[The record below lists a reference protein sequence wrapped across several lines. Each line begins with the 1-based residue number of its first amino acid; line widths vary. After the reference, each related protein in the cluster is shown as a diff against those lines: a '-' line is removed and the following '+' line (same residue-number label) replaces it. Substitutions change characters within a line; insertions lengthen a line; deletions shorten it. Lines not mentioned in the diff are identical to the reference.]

1 MPTSEQKTYSTFCV
15 LWGLATLFHLVA
27 KDPWPAP
34 LLSTFLAVAALF
46 LLHRPSEPHRL
57 ALLAALQMCESWTT
71 APFISNHWLFTGLVN
86 LTLLQAYA
94 RLAWA
99 GRTFAVEP
107 GTLYRTF
114 APIVRLELLIL
125 YFFAVFHKLNA
136 DFLDPQTSCA
146 VHFYAAQL
154 QSLPFA
160 LAGAVPIYL
169 TLAIEAA
176 IPLLLCWAPSR
187 NAGILLGL
195 LFHAAVGFNPISEFY
210 NFSSMIF
217 ALLFLFASLRL
228 DASWPTRRLFE
239 SARWKDMPFFGK
251 KLSETPPWVAL
262 RRARDHIPSF
272 PHKRESKGSLAQH
285 KSGQGTPSFP
295 RKRESSGRGLNT
307 KDGTQ
312 GFQTAA
318 KSFLTVGAVL
328 VGLILLVA
336 LNDLIATPAELVLP
350 LWGLYSAGLIL
361 LFVLLPKSPPARPAF
376 SFRPWPVLLVPLLT
390 VLNGCSP
397 YLGLKTETAFA
408 MYSNLRTEGGQSNH
422 LLVPARVQLFGFQ
435 RDLIEIKDSSS
446 GFLASL
452 ARRKLMLPFFEVRAL
467 LQQHPTTS
475 LTYERHTGSS
485 TSPSA
490 QLRQPIPWPLRKLLY
505 FRPVASSGQ
514 QPCFH

>member
-34 LLSTFLAVAALF
+34 LLSTLLAAAAF
-46 LLHRPSEPHRL
+46 YLLHRPSAPHRL
-57 ALLAALQMCESWTT
+57 ALLAALQLCESWTT

-99 GRTFAVEP
+99 GRTFAVKP
-107 GTLYRTF
+107 GALYQTF
-114 APIVRLELLIL
+114 APIVRLELIIL

-160 LAGAVPIYL
+160 LAGAAPIYL
-169 TLAIEAA
+169 TLAIETA
-176 IPLLLCWAPSR
+176 IPLLLCWSPSR

-210 NFSSMIF
+210 NFSSMVF

-228 DASWPTRRLFE
+228 DAGWPTRRLLE
-239 SARWKDMPFFGK
+239 PLRWEDMPFSGK
-251 KLSETPPWVAL
+251 S
-262 RRARDHIPSF
+262 
-272 PHKRESKGSLAQH
+272 SLA
-285 KSGQGTPSFP
+285 
-295 RKRESSGRGLNT
+295 
-307 KDGTQ
+307 
-312 GFQTAA
+312 
-318 KSFLTVGAVL
+318 VGAVV
-328 VGLILLVA
+328 VGLGLLVA
-336 LNDLIATPAELVLP
+336 LNDLVAAPAELVLP

-361 LFVLLPKSPPARPAF
+361 LFVLLPKAPPARPAF
-376 SFRPWPVLLVPLLT
+376 SFRPWPVLLVPLLIG
-390 VLNGCSP
+390 LNGCSP

-422 LLVPARVQLFGFQ
+422 LLVPAGVQLFGFQ
-435 RDLIEIKDSSS
+435 RDLVEIKDSSS

-475 LTYERHTGSS
+475 LTYARHTGPNA
-485 TSPSA
+485 SPDE

-505 FRPVASSGQ
+505 FRPVAHSGR

>member
-27 KDPWPAP
+27 KDPWPAL
-34 LLSTFLAVAALF
+34 LLSTLLAAAALY
-46 LLHRPSEPHRL
+46 LLHRPAAPHRL
-57 ALLAALQMCESWTT
+57 ALLAALQLCESWTT

-99 GRTFAVEP
+99 GRTFAVES

-114 APIVRLELLIL
+114 APIVRLELIIL

-136 DFLDPQTSCA
+136 DFLDPQISCA
-146 VHFYAAQL
+146 AHFYAAQL

-169 TLAIEAA
+169 TLAVEAA
-176 IPLLLCWAPSR
+176 IPLLLCWPLTR

-228 DASWPTRRLFE
+228 DAGWPTRRFWGLPRWE
-239 SARWKDMPFFGK
+239 SLPFSGK
-251 KLSETPPWVAL
+251 SV
-262 RRARDHIPSF
+262 
-272 PHKRESKGSLAQH
+272 LA
-285 KSGQGTPSFP
+285 
-295 RKRESSGRGLNT
+295 
-307 KDGTQ
+307 
-312 GFQTAA
+312 
-318 KSFLTVGAVL
+318 VGAVL
-328 VGLILLVA
+328 VGLVVA
-336 LNDLIATPAELVLP
+336 APAELVLP

-361 LFVLLPKSPPARPAF
+361 LFVLLPKAPPARPAF
-376 SFRPWPVLLVPLLT
+376 SFRPWPVLLVPLLIG
-390 VLNGCSP
+390 LNGCSP

-422 LLVPARVQLFGFQ
+422 LLVPAGVQLFGFQ
-435 RDLIEIKDSSS
+435 RDLIKIKDSSS

-467 LQQHPTTS
+467 LQQHPNTS
-475 LTYERHTGSS
+475 LTYERHAGPN
-485 TSPSA
+485 TSPGA

-505 FRPVASSGQ
+505 FRPVAHSGR

>member
-34 LLSTFLAVAALF
+34 LLSTLLAAAALY

-57 ALLAALQMCESWTT
+57 VLLAVLQMCESWTT

-107 GTLYRTF
+107 GALYRTF
-114 APIVRLELLIL
+114 VPIVRLELIIL

-136 DFLDPQTSCA
+136 DFLDPQISCA

-169 TLAIEAA
+169 TLAVEAA
-176 IPLLLCWAPSR
+176 IPLLLCWAPTR

-217 ALLFLFASLRL
+217 ALLFLFASPRL
-228 DASWPTRRLFE
+228 DAGWPTRRLLGPL
-239 SARWKDMPFFGK
+239 RWEGMPF
-251 KLSETPPWVAL
+251 
-262 RRARDHIPSF
+262 
-272 PHKRESKGSLAQH
+272 
-285 KSGQGTPSFP
+285 
-295 RKRESSGRGLNT
+295 SS
-307 KDGTQ
+307 
-312 GFQTAA
+312 
-318 KSFLTVGAVL
+318 KSFLAVGAVV
-328 VGLILLVA
+328 VGLGLLVV
-336 LNDLIATPAELVLP
+336 LNNLVTAPVELVLP
-350 LWGLYSAGLIL
+350 LWGLYSAGLIV
-361 LFVLLPKSPPARPAF
+361 LFVLLPKAPPARPTF

-390 VLNGCSP
+390 GLNGCSP

-422 LLVPARVQLFGFQ
+422 LLVPARAQLFGFQ
-435 RDLIEIKDSSS
+435 RDLVEIKDSSS

-452 ARRKLMLPFFEVRAL
+452 AQHKLMLPFFEVRAV
-467 LQQHPTTS
+467 LQQHPNTS
-475 LTYERHTGSS
+475 LTYERHA
-485 TSPSA
+485 SPSA
-490 QLRQPIPWPLRKLLY
+490 SPSVQLRQPIPWPLRKLLY
-505 FRPVASSGQ
+505 FRPVALSGR

>member
-1 MPTSEQKTYSTFCV
+1 MPTSEQKTYSTFCF
-15 LWGLATLFHLVA
+15 LWSLATLFHLVA

-34 LLSTFLAVAALF
+34 LLSTLLAAAALY

-57 ALLAALQMCESWTT
+57 VLLAVLQMCESWTT

-94 RLAWA
+94 RLAWR

-107 GTLYRTF
+107 GSLYRTF
-114 APIVRLELLIL
+114 APIVRLELIIL

-136 DFLDPQTSCA
+136 DFLNPQTSCA

-160 LAGAVPIYL
+160 LVGAVPIYL
-169 TLAIEAA
+169 TLVIEAA
-176 IPLLLCWAPSR
+176 IPLLLCWAPTR

-217 ALLFLFASLRL
+217 ALLFLFVSLRP
-228 DASWPTRRLFE
+228 DTSWPTRRLWGPL
-239 SARWKDMPFFGK
+239 RWEDLPF
-251 KLSETPPWVAL
+251 S
-262 RRARDHIPSF
+262 
-272 PHKRESKGSLAQH
+272 SKSL
-285 KSGQGTPSFP
+285 FV
-295 RKRESSGRGLNT
+295 
-307 KDGTQ
+307 
-312 GFQTAA
+312 
-318 KSFLTVGAVL
+318 VGAVVL
-328 VGLILLVA
+328 GLGILAFLNSLVA
-336 LNDLIATPAELVLP
+336 APAEIVLP

-361 LFVLLPKSPPARPAF
+361 LFVFLPKAPPARPAF

-390 VLNGCSP
+390 GFNGCSP

-422 LLVPARVQLFGFQ
+422 LLVPAGMQLFGFQ
-435 RDLIEIKDSSS
+435 RDLVKIKDSSS

-452 ARRKLMLPFFEVRAL
+452 AQRKLMLPFFEVRAV
-467 LQQHPTTS
+467 LQQHPNTS
-475 LTYERHTGSS
+475 LTYERHAGSS
-485 TSPSA
+485 ASPSA

-505 FRPVASSGQ
+505 FRPVALSGR

>member
-34 LLSTFLAVAALF
+34 LLSTVLAAAALY

-57 ALLAALQMCESWTT
+57 ALLAVLQLCESWTT

-114 APIVRLELLIL
+114 APIVRLELIIL

-136 DFLDPQTSCA
+136 DFLDPQLSCA

-154 QSLPFA
+154 QSLPFS

-169 TLAIEAA
+169 TLAVEAA
-176 IPLLLCWAPSR
+176 IPLLLCWSPSR

-228 DASWPTRRLFE
+228 DAGWPPRRL
-239 SARWKDMPFFGK
+239 
-251 KLSETPPWVAL
+251 WVAL
-262 RRARDHIPSF
+262 RRARDHI
-272 PHKRESKGSLAQH
+272 
-285 KSGQGTPSFP
+285 PSFP

-312 GFQTAA
+312 SFQTAA
-318 KSFLTVGAVL
+318 KSFLAVGAVL
-328 VGLILLVA
+328 VGLALLVA

-350 LWGLYSAGLIL
+350 LWGLYSAALIL
-361 LFVLLPKSPPARPAF
+361 LFVLLPKAPPARPAF

-422 LLVPARVQLFGFQ
+422 LLVPAGVQLFGFQ
-435 RDLIEIKDSSS
+435 QDLIEIKDSSS

-452 ARRKLMLPFFEVRAL
+452 ARRKLMLPFFEVRAV

-475 LTYERHTGSS
+475 LTYERHAGSS

-505 FRPVASSGQ
+505 FRPVAASGQ

>member
-34 LLSTFLAVAALF
+34 LLSTVLAAAALY

-57 ALLAALQMCESWTT
+57 ALLAVLQMCESWTT

-107 GTLYRTF
+107 GIFHRTF

-154 QSLPFA
+154 QSLPFL
-160 LAGAVPIYL
+160 LAGALPIYL
-169 TLAIEAA
+169 TLAVEAA

-239 SARWKDMPFFGK
+239 SARWKDMPFSGK
-251 KLSETPPWVAL
+251 KLSEHLPWVAL
-262 RRARDHIPSF
+262 RRARDHS
-272 PHKRESKGSLAQH
+272 
-285 KSGQGTPSFP
+285 PSFP

-336 LNDLIATPAELVLP
+336 LNDLIATPADLVLP

-361 LFVLLPKSPPARPAF
+361 LFVLLPKAPPARPAF

-422 LLVPARVQLFGFQ
+422 LLVPAGVQLFGFQ
-435 RDLIEIKDSSS
+435 QDLIEIKDSSS

>member
-34 LLSTFLAVAALF
+34 LLSTLLAVAALY

-57 ALLAALQMCESWTT
+57 VLLAVLQMCESWTT

-94 RLAWA
+94 RLAWS
-99 GRTFAVEP
+99 GRTFTVEP

-114 APIVRLELLIL
+114 APIVRLELIIL

-136 DFLDPQTSCA
+136 DFLDPQISCA

-160 LAGAVPIYL
+160 LAGAIPIYL
-169 TLAIEAA
+169 TLAVEAA
-176 IPLLLCWAPSR
+176 IPLLLCWPPTR

-217 ALLFLFASLRL
+217 ALLFLFSSLRL
-228 DASWPTRRLFE
+228 DAGWPTRRLRVPL
-239 SARWKDMPFFGK
+239 RWADMPF
-251 KLSETPPWVAL
+251 S
-262 RRARDHIPSF
+262 
-272 PHKRESKGSLAQH
+272 SKSL
-285 KSGQGTPSFP
+285 
-295 RKRESSGRGLNT
+295 
-307 KDGTQ
+307 
-312 GFQTAA
+312 
-318 KSFLTVGAVL
+318 LTVGAAL
-328 VGLILLVA
+328 VGLVLLA
-336 LNDLIATPAELVLP
+336 FLNDLVTAPAELVLP

-361 LFVLLPKSPPARPAF
+361 LFVLLPKASPARPAF

-390 VLNGCSP
+390 GLNGCSP

-422 LLVPARVQLFGFQ
+422 LLVPAGVQLFGFQ
-435 RDLIEIKDSSS
+435 RDLIKIKDSSS

-452 ARRKLMLPFFEVRAL
+452 ARRKLMLPFFEVRAV
-467 LQQHPTTS
+467 LQQHPNTS
-475 LTYERHTGSS
+475 LTYERHAAPSA
-485 TSPSA
+485 SPSA

-505 FRPVASSGQ
+505 FRPVALNGQ

>member
-34 LLSTFLAVAALF
+34 LLSTLLAAAALY
-46 LLHRPSEPHRL
+46 LLHRPAASHRL
-57 ALLAALQMCESWTT
+57 ALLAALQLCESWTT

-99 GRTFAVEP
+99 RRTFAVEP

-114 APIVRLELLIL
+114 APIVRLELIIL

-136 DFLDPQTSCA
+136 DFLDPQISCA
-146 VHFYAAQL
+146 VHFYAGQL

-169 TLAIEAA
+169 TLAVEAA
-176 IPLLLCWAPSR
+176 IPLLLCWPLTR

-228 DASWPTRRLFE
+228 DAGRPTRYLFRPL
-239 SARWKDMPFFGK
+239 RWEGVPFYGK
-251 KLSETPPWVAL
+251 SV
-262 RRARDHIPSF
+262 
-272 PHKRESKGSLAQH
+272 LA
-285 KSGQGTPSFP
+285 
-295 RKRESSGRGLNT
+295 
-307 KDGTQ
+307 
-312 GFQTAA
+312 
-318 KSFLTVGAVL
+318 VGAVL
-328 VGLILLVA
+328 VFVGLVVA
-336 LNDLIATPAELVLP
+336 APTELVLP

-361 LFVLLPKSPPARPAF
+361 LFVLLPKAPPARPAF
-376 SFRPWPVLLVPLLT
+376 SFRPWPVLLVPLLIG
-390 VLNGCSP
+390 LNGCSP

-422 LLVPARVQLFGFQ
+422 LLVPAGVQLFGFQ

-467 LQQHPTTS
+467 LQQHPNTS
-475 LTYERHTGSS
+475 LTYERRAGPNA
-485 TSPSA
+485 SPGA

-505 FRPVASSGQ
+505 FRPVAHSGR

>member
-34 LLSTFLAVAALF
+34 LLSTVLAAAALY

-57 ALLAALQMCESWTT
+57 ALLAVLQLCESWTT

-107 GTLYRTF
+107 GALYRTF
-114 APIVRLELLIL
+114 APIVRLELIIL

-136 DFLDPQTSCA
+136 DFLDPQLSCA

-169 TLAIEAA
+169 TLAVEAA
-176 IPLLLCWAPSR
+176 IPLLLCWSPTR

-228 DASWPTRRLFE
+228 DAGWPPRRLFE
-239 SARWKDMPFFGK
+239 SARWKAMPF
-251 KLSETPPWVAL
+251 
-262 RRARDHIPSF
+262 
-272 PHKRESKGSLAQH
+272 
-285 KSGQGTPSFP
+285 SG
-295 RKRESSGRGLNT
+295 
-307 KDGTQ
+307 
-312 GFQTAA
+312 

-328 VGLILLVA
+328 VGLALLVA

-467 LQQHPTTS
+467 A
-475 LTYERHTGSS
+475 
-485 TSPSA
+485 SA
-490 QLRQPIPWPLRKLLY
+490 ASHY
-505 FRPVASSGQ
+505 VAYL
-514 QPCFH
+514 

>member
-34 LLSTFLAVAALF
+34 LLSTLLAAAALY
-46 LLHRPSEPHRL
+46 LLHRPAEPHRL
-57 ALLAALQMCESWTT
+57 VLLAVLQMCESWTT

-114 APIVRLELLIL
+114 VPIVRLELIIL

-136 DFLDPQTSCA
+136 DFLDPQISCA
-146 VHFYAAQL
+146 VHFYAAQ
-154 QSLPFA
+154 LPFA

-169 TLAIEAA
+169 TLAVEAA

-217 ALLFLFASLRL
+217 ALLFLFASPRL
-228 DASWPTRRLFE
+228 DAGWPTRRLFKSSLWE
-239 SARWKDMPFFGK
+239 DVPF
-251 KLSETPPWVAL
+251 
-262 RRARDHIPSF
+262 
-272 PHKRESKGSLAQH
+272 
-285 KSGQGTPSFP
+285 
-295 RKRESSGRGLNT
+295 SS
-307 KDGTQ
+307 
-312 GFQTAA
+312 
-318 KSFLTVGAVL
+318 KSFLAVGAVVVG
-328 VGLILLVA
+328 VGLLVV
-336 LNDLIATPAELVLP
+336 LNDLIATPTELVLP

-361 LFVLLPKSPPARPAF
+361 LFVLLPKAPPARPTF

-390 VLNGCSP
+390 GLNGCSP

-452 ARRKLMLPFFEVRAL
+452 AQRKLMLPFFEVRAV
-467 LQQHPTTS
+467 LQQHPNTS
-475 LTYERHTGSS
+475 LTYERHASPS
-485 TSPSA
+485 ASPSA

-505 FRPVASSGQ
+505 FRPVALSGR

>member
-34 LLSTFLAVAALF
+34 LLSTLLAAAALY
-46 LLHRPSEPHRL
+46 LLHRPAAPHRL
-57 ALLAALQMCESWTT
+57 VLLVALQLCESWTT

-99 GRTFAVEP
+99 RRTFAVEP

-114 APIVRLELLIL
+114 APIVRLELIIL

-169 TLAIEAA
+169 TLAVEAT

-228 DASWPTRRLFE
+228 DAGWPTRRLFE
-239 SARWKDMPFFGK
+239 SARWEDM
-251 KLSETPPWVAL
+251 
-262 RRARDHIPSF
+262 SF
-272 PHKRESKGSLAQH
+272 
-285 KSGQGTPSFP
+285 SG
-295 RKRESSGRGLNT
+295 
-307 KDGTQ
+307 
-312 GFQTAA
+312 
-318 KSFLTVGAVL
+318 KSFLAVGAVI
-328 VGLILLVA
+328 VGLGLLVA
-336 LNDLIATPAELVLP
+336 LNNLVAAPAELVLP
-350 LWGLYSAGLIL
+350 LWGLYSAALIL
-361 LFVLLPKSPPARPAF
+361 LFVLLPKASPTRPAF

-390 VLNGCSP
+390 GLNGCSP

-422 LLVPARVQLFGFQ
+422 LLVPAGVQVFGFQ
-435 RDLIEIKDSSS
+435 RDLVEIKDSSS

-467 LQQHPTTS
+467 LQQHPNTS
-475 LTYERHTGSS
+475 LTYERHAGSS
-485 TSPSA
+485 ASPDA

-505 FRPVASSGQ
+505 FRPVAHSGQ

>member
-34 LLSTFLAVAALF
+34 LLSTLLAAATLY
-46 LLHRPSEPHRL
+46 LLHRPAAPQRL
-57 ALLAALQMCESWTT
+57 ALLAVLQMCESWTT

-86 LTLLQAYA
+86 LTILQAYA

-99 GRTFAVEP
+99 ERTSAVEP
-107 GTLYRTF
+107 GALYQTF
-114 APIVRLELLIL
+114 APIVRLELIIL

-136 DFLDPQTSCA
+136 DFLNPQTSCA

-160 LAGAVPIYL
+160 LAGSVPIYL
-169 TLAIEAA
+169 TLAVEAA

-187 NAGILLGL
+187 NAGILLGI

-217 ALLFLFASLRL
+217 ALLFLFSSLRL
-228 DASWPTRRLFE
+228 DSGWPTRRLLE
-239 SARWKDMPFFGK
+239 PLRWEDMSFSGK
-251 KLSETPPWVAL
+251 IPLAL
-262 RRARDHIPSF
+262 
-272 PHKRESKGSLAQH
+272 
-285 KSGQGTPSFP
+285 
-295 RKRESSGRGLNT
+295 
-307 KDGTQ
+307 
-312 GFQTAA
+312 
-318 KSFLTVGAVL
+318 GAVV
-328 VGLILLVA
+328 VGLGLLVV
-336 LNDLIATPAELVLP
+336 LNNLVAAPGELVLP

-361 LFVLLPKSPPARPAF
+361 LFVLLPKARPARPAF

-390 VLNGCSP
+390 SLNGCSP

-422 LLVPARVQLFGFQ
+422 LLVPAGVQLFGFQ
-435 RDLIEIKDSSS
+435 RDLVEIKDSSS

-475 LTYERHTGSS
+475 LTYERHA
-485 TSPSA
+485 SPSASPDA
-490 QLRQPIPWPLRKLLY
+490 QLRQPIPLPLRKFLY
-505 FRPVASSGQ
+505 FRPVARSGR

>member
-1 MPTSEQKTYSTFCV
+1 MPTRDQKTYSTFCV

-34 LLSTFLAVAALF
+34 LLSTLLAAAALY
-46 LLHRPSEPHRL
+46 LLHRPSAPHRL
-57 ALLAALQMCESWTT
+57 ALLAVLQICESSTT

-107 GTLYRTF
+107 GALYRTF
-114 APIVRLELLIL
+114 APIVRLELIIL

-169 TLAIEAA
+169 TLAVEAA
-176 IPLLLCWAPSR
+176 IPLLLCWGPSR

-217 ALLFLFASLRL
+217 ALLFLFAPLRL
-228 DASWPTRRLFE
+228 NASWPIRRLFK
-239 SARWKDMPFFGK
+239 SSRWEDMPFSGK
-251 KLSETPPWVAL
+251 
-262 RRARDHIPSF
+262 
-272 PHKRESKGSLAQH
+272 SLLA
-285 KSGQGTPSFP
+285 
-295 RKRESSGRGLNT
+295 
-307 KDGTQ
+307 
-312 GFQTAA
+312 
-318 KSFLTVGAVL
+318 VGAVA
-328 VGLILLVA
+328 VGLGLLVA
-336 LNDLIATPAELVLP
+336 LNDLIAAPAELVLP
-350 LWGLYSAGLIL
+350 LWGLYSVGLIL
-361 LFVLLPKSPPARPAF
+361 LFALLPKAPPARPAF

-390 VLNGCSP
+390 GLNGCSP

-422 LLVPARVQLFGFQ
+422 LLVPAGVQLFGFQ

-475 LTYERHTGSS
+475 LTYERHAGPS
-485 TSPSA
+485 TAPDA
-490 QLRQPIPWPLRKLLY
+490 QLRQPIPWLLRKLLY
-505 FRPVASSGQ
+505 FRPVARSGQ

>member
-15 LWGLATLFHLVA
+15 LWALATLFHLVA

-34 LLSTFLAVAALF
+34 LLSTLLAAAALY

-57 ALLAALQMCESWTT
+57 VLLAVLQLCESWTT

-94 RLAWA
+94 RLVWA

-107 GTLYRTF
+107 EALYRTF
-114 APIVRLELLIL
+114 VPIVRLELIIL

-169 TLAIEAA
+169 TLAVEAA
-176 IPLLLCWAPSR
+176 IPLLLCWAPTR

-210 NFSSMIF
+210 NFSSMVF
-217 ALLFLFASLRL
+217 ALLFLFSSFRL
-228 DASWPTRRLFE
+228 DTGGPIRRLFE
-239 SARWKDMPFFGK
+239 SARWEDIPF
-251 KLSETPPWVAL
+251 
-262 RRARDHIPSF
+262 
-272 PHKRESKGSLAQH
+272 
-285 KSGQGTPSFP
+285 SG
-295 RKRESSGRGLNT
+295 
-307 KDGTQ
+307 
-312 GFQTAA
+312 
-318 KSFLTVGAVL
+318 KSFLAVGAVV
-328 VGLILLVA
+328 VGLGLLVV
-336 LNDLIATPAELVLP
+336 LNNLVTAPGELVLP
-350 LWGLYSAGLIL
+350 LWGLYSAALIL
-361 LFVLLPKSPPARPAF
+361 LFVLLPKASPTRPAF

-390 VLNGCSP
+390 GLNGCSP

-422 LLVPARVQLFGFQ
+422 LLVPVGVQLFGFQ

-452 ARRKLMLPFFEVRAL
+452 AQRKLMLPFFEVRAL

-475 LTYERHTGSS
+475 LTYERHASPS
-485 TSPSA
+485 ASPSA

>member
-1 MPTSEQKTYSTFCV
+1 MPTSEQKTYSAFCV

-34 LLSTFLAVAALF
+34 LLSTLLAAAALY
-46 LLHRPSEPHRL
+46 LLHRPSAPHRL
-57 ALLAALQMCESWTT
+57 ALLAVLQLCESWTT

-99 GRTFAVEP
+99 GRTFSVES

-114 APIVRLELLIL
+114 APIVRLELIIL

-136 DFLDPQTSCA
+136 DFLDSQTSCA

-154 QSLPFA
+154 QSLPFV
-160 LAGAVPIYL
+160 LAGAIPIYL

-176 IPLLLCWAPSR
+176 IPLLLCWSPTR

-228 DASWPTRRLFE
+228 NAGWPTRRLFE
-239 SARWKDMPFFGK
+239 SARWEG
-251 KLSETPPWVAL
+251 LS
-262 RRARDHIPSF
+262 F
-272 PHKRESKGSLAQH
+272 
-285 KSGQGTPSFP
+285 SG
-295 RKRESSGRGLNT
+295 
-307 KDGTQ
+307 
-312 GFQTAA
+312 
-318 KSFLTVGAVL
+318 KSFLAVSAAV
-328 VGLILLVA
+328 VGLALLVA
-336 LNDLIATPAELVLP
+336 LNNLVATPTELVLP

-361 LFVLLPKSPPARPAF
+361 LFVLLPKTPPALPAF

-390 VLNGCSP
+390 ILNGCSP

-422 LLVPARVQLFGFQ
+422 LLIPAGVQLFGFQ

-452 ARRKLMLPFFEVRAL
+452 AQRKLMLPFFEVRAV

-475 LTYERHTGSS
+475 LTYERHAGPSA
-485 TSPSA
+485 SPSA

-505 FRPVASSGQ
+505 FRPVALSGP

>member
-34 LLSTFLAVAALF
+34 LLSTLLAAAALY
-46 LLHRPSEPHRL
+46 LLHRPSESHRL
-57 ALLAALQMCESWTT
+57 VLLAVLQMCESWTM

-107 GTLYRTF
+107 GALYRTF
-114 APIVRLELLIL
+114 VPIVRLELIIL
-125 YFFAVFHKLNA
+125 YFFAIFHKLNA

-154 QSLPFA
+154 QSLPFS

-169 TLAIEAA
+169 TLAVEAA

-217 ALLFLFASLRL
+217 ALLFLFAPLRL
-228 DASWPTRRLFE
+228 DASWPTRRFFE
-239 SARWKDMPFFGK
+239 SARWGDMTFSGK
-251 KLSETPPWVAL
+251 
-262 RRARDHIPSF
+262 
-272 PHKRESKGSLAQH
+272 SLLAI
-285 KSGQGTPSFP
+285 
-295 RKRESSGRGLNT
+295 
-307 KDGTQ
+307 
-312 GFQTAA
+312 
-318 KSFLTVGAVL
+318 GAVVVG
-328 VGLILLVA
+328 VGLLVV
-336 LNDLIATPAELVLP
+336 LNNLVTAPAELVLP
-350 LWGLYSAGLIL
+350 LWGLYSTGLIV
-361 LFVLLPKSPPARPAF
+361 LFVLLPKAPPARPAF

-390 VLNGCSP
+390 GLNGCSP

-422 LLVPARVQLFGFQ
+422 LLVPAGVQVFGFQ

-452 ARRKLMLPFFEVRAL
+452 AQRKLMLPFFEVRAV
-467 LQQHPTTS
+467 LQQHPNTS
-475 LTYERHTGSS
+475 LTYERHASPS
-485 TSPSA
+485 VSPSA

-505 FRPVASSGQ
+505 FRPVALSGR

>member
-15 LWGLATLFHLVA
+15 LWGLATLFHLIA

-34 LLSTFLAVAALF
+34 LLSTLLAVAALY

-57 ALLAALQMCESWTT
+57 ALLAVLQMCESWTT

-114 APIVRLELLIL
+114 APIVRLELIIL

-154 QSLPFA
+154 QSLPFV

-169 TLAIEAA
+169 PLAVEAA
-176 IPLLLCWAPSR
+176 IPLLLCWSPTR

-228 DASWPTRRLFE
+228 DAGWPTRRLFK
-239 SARWKDMPFFGK
+239 SARWEG
-251 KLSETPPWVAL
+251 LS
-262 RRARDHIPSF
+262 F
-272 PHKRESKGSLAQH
+272 
-285 KSGQGTPSFP
+285 SG
-295 RKRESSGRGLNT
+295 
-307 KDGTQ
+307 
-312 GFQTAA
+312 
-318 KSFLTVGAVL
+318 KSFLAVGAIV
-328 VGLILLVA
+328 VGLALLVA
-336 LNDLIATPAELVLP
+336 LNDLVAAPAAIVLP
-350 LWGLYSAGLIL
+350 VWGLYSAALTL
-361 LFVLLPKSPPARPAF
+361 LFVLLPKAPPARPAF

-390 VLNGCSP
+390 GLNGCSP

-408 MYSNLRTEGGQSNH
+408 MYSNLRTEGGKSNH
-422 LLVPARVQLFGFQ
+422 LLVPARAQLFGFQ

-452 ARRKLMLPFFEVRAL
+452 AQRKLMLPFFEVRAV
-467 LQQHPTTS
+467 LQQHPNTS
-475 LTYERHTGSS
+475 LTYERHASPS

-505 FRPVASSGQ
+505 FRPVALSGR

>member
-34 LLSTFLAVAALF
+34 LLSTLLAAAALY
-46 LLHRPSEPHRL
+46 LLHRPAAPRRL
-57 ALLAALQMCESWTT
+57 ALLAVLQMCESWTT

-107 GTLYRTF
+107 GALYRTF
-114 APIVRLELLIL
+114 APIVRLELIIL

-154 QSLPFA
+154 QALPFA

-169 TLAIEAA
+169 TLAVEAA

-228 DASWPTRRLFE
+228 DAGWPTQRLLE
-239 SARWKDMPFFGK
+239 PLRWEDMPF
-251 KLSETPPWVAL
+251 
-262 RRARDHIPSF
+262 
-272 PHKRESKGSLAQH
+272 
-285 KSGQGTPSFP
+285 SG
-295 RKRESSGRGLNT
+295 
-307 KDGTQ
+307 
-312 GFQTAA
+312 
-318 KSFLTVGAVL
+318 KSFLAVGAVV
-328 VGLILLVA
+328 VGLGLLVV
-336 LNDLIATPAELVLP
+336 LNDLIAAPAELVLP

-361 LFVLLPKSPPARPAF
+361 LFVLLPKAPPARPAF

-390 VLNGCSP
+390 GLNGCSP

-422 LLVPARVQLFGFQ
+422 LLVPAGVQLFGFQ
-435 RDLIEIKDSSS
+435 RDLVEIKDSSS

-467 LQQHPTTS
+467 LQQHPNTS
-475 LTYERHTGSS
+475 LTYERHAGPGA
-485 TSPSA
+485 SPSA

-505 FRPVASSGQ
+505 FRPVAHSGR

>member
-34 LLSTFLAVAALF
+34 LLSTVLAAAALY

-57 ALLAALQMCESWTT
+57 ALLAVLQLCESWTT

-86 LTLLQAYA
+86 LTFLQAYA

-114 APIVRLELLIL
+114 APIVRLELIIL

-136 DFLDPQTSCA
+136 DFLDPQLSCA

-169 TLAIEAA
+169 TLAVEAA
-176 IPLLLCWAPSR
+176 IPLLLCWSPTR

-217 ALLFLFASLRL
+217 ALLFLFSSLRL
-228 DASWPTRRLFE
+228 DAGWPPRRLFE
-239 SARWKDMPFFGK
+239 SARWKAMPFSGK

-272 PHKRESKGSLAQH
+272 PL
-285 KSGQGTPSFP
+285 
-295 RKRESSGRGLNT
+295 KRESSGRGLNT
-307 KDGTQ
+307 RDGTQ
-312 GFQTAA
+312 SFQPAS
-318 KSFLTVGAVL
+318 KSFLAVGAVL

-485 TSPSA
+485 AFPSA

>member
-34 LLSTFLAVAALF
+34 LLSTLLAAAALY
-46 LLHRPSEPHRL
+46 LLHRPSAPHRL
-57 ALLAALQMCESWTT
+57 ALLAALQLCESWTT

-99 GRTFAVEP
+99 RRTFAVES

-114 APIVRLELLIL
+114 APIVRLELIIL

-136 DFLDPQTSCA
+136 DFLDPQLSCA

-160 LAGAVPIYL
+160 LAGAIPIYL
-169 TLAIEAA
+169 TLAVETA
-176 IPLLLCWAPSR
+176 IPLLLCWPLTR

-228 DASWPTRRLFE
+228 DAGGPTRRLF
-239 SARWKDMPFFGK
+239 RGVPFYGK
-251 KLSETPPWVAL
+251 SV
-262 RRARDHIPSF
+262 
-272 PHKRESKGSLAQH
+272 LA
-285 KSGQGTPSFP
+285 
-295 RKRESSGRGLNT
+295 
-307 KDGTQ
+307 
-312 GFQTAA
+312 
-318 KSFLTVGAVL
+318 VGAVL
-328 VGLILLVA
+328 VFVGLVVA
-336 LNDLIATPAELVLP
+336 APAELVLP

-361 LFVLLPKSPPARPAF
+361 LFVLLPKAPPARPAF

-390 VLNGCSP
+390 GLNGCSP

-422 LLVPARVQLFGFQ
+422 LLVPAGVQLFGFQ
-435 RDLIEIKDSSS
+435 RDLVEIKDSSS
-446 GFLASL
+446 GFLAGL

-467 LQQHPTTS
+467 LQQHPNTS
-475 LTYERHTGSS
+475 LTYERHAGPS
-485 TSPSA
+485 TSPNA
-490 QLRQPIPWPLRKLLY
+490 QLRQPIPWPLRRLLY
-505 FRPVASSGQ
+505 FRPVAHSGR

>member
-1 MPTSEQKTYSTFCV
+1 
-15 LWGLATLFHLVA
+15 
-27 KDPWPAP
+27 
-34 LLSTFLAVAALF
+34 
-46 LLHRPSEPHRL
+46 
-57 ALLAALQMCESWTT
+57 MCESWTT

-107 GTLYRTF
+107 GVLYRTF
-114 APIVRLELLIL
+114 APIVRLELIIL

-160 LAGAVPIYL
+160 LAGAIPIYL
-169 TLAIEAA
+169 TLAIETA

-228 DASWPTRRLFE
+228 DTGWPIRRLLE
-239 SARWKDMPFFGK
+239 SARWEDMTF
-251 KLSETPPWVAL
+251 
-262 RRARDHIPSF
+262 
-272 PHKRESKGSLAQH
+272 
-285 KSGQGTPSFP
+285 SG
-295 RKRESSGRGLNT
+295 
-307 KDGTQ
+307 
-312 GFQTAA
+312 
-318 KSFLTVGAVL
+318 KSFLAVGAVV
-328 VGLILLVA
+328 VGLGLLVA
-336 LNDLIATPAELVLP
+336 LNNLVAAPVELVLP
-350 LWGLYSAGLIL
+350 LWGLYSTGLIL
-361 LFVLLPKSPPARPAF
+361 LFVLLPKAPPARPAF

-390 VLNGCSP
+390 GLNGCSP

-422 LLVPARVQLFGFQ
+422 LLVPVGVQLFGFQ

-452 ARRKLMLPFFEVRAL
+452 AQRKLMLPFFEVRAV
-467 LQQHPTTS
+467 LQQHPNY
-475 LTYERHTGSS
+475 LAY
-485 TSPSA
+485 
-490 QLRQPIPWPLRKLLY
+490 L
-505 FRPVASSGQ
+505 
-514 QPCFH
+514 

>member
-1 MPTSEQKTYSTFCV
+1 MPTSEQKPYSTFCV
-15 LWGLATLFHLVA
+15 LWSLATLFHLVA

-34 LLSTFLAVAALF
+34 LLSTLLAAAALY

-57 ALLAALQMCESWTT
+57 VLLAILQLCESWTT

-86 LTLLQAYA
+86 LTLLQAYV
-94 RLAWA
+94 RLAWG

-114 APIVRLELLIL
+114 APIVRLELIIL

-136 DFLDPQTSCA
+136 DFLNPQTSCA

-154 QSLPFA
+154 QSLPFS
-160 LAGAVPIYL
+160 LAGAFPIYL
-169 TLAIEAA
+169 TLAIESA
-176 IPLLLCWAPSR
+176 IPLLLCWAPTR

-217 ALLFLFASLRL
+217 ALLFLFASLRP
-228 DASWPTRRLFE
+228 DASWPIRRFWGPLRWEGMTFSNKSLF
-239 SARWKDMPFFGK
+239 
-251 KLSETPPWVAL
+251 V
-262 RRARDHIPSF
+262 
-272 PHKRESKGSLAQH
+272 
-285 KSGQGTPSFP
+285 
-295 RKRESSGRGLNT
+295 
-307 KDGTQ
+307 
-312 GFQTAA
+312 
-318 KSFLTVGAVL
+318 VGAVVVG
-328 VGLILLVA
+328 VGLLA
-336 LNDLIATPAELVLP
+336 FLNDLVTAPTEIVLP

-361 LFVLLPKSPPARPAF
+361 LFVLLPKAPPARPAF

-390 VLNGCSP
+390 GFNGCSP

-422 LLVPARVQLFGFQ
+422 LLVPAVTQLFGFQ
-435 RDLIEIKDSSS
+435 RDLVEIKDSSS

-452 ARRKLMLPFFEVRAL
+452 AQRKLMLPFFEVRAV
-467 LQQHPTTS
+467 LQQHPNTS
-475 LTYERHTGSS
+475 LTYERHADPSA
-485 TSPSA
+485 SPSA

-505 FRPVASSGQ
+505 FRPVALSGQ

>member
-34 LLSTFLAVAALF
+34 LLSTLLAAAALF

-57 ALLAALQMCESWTT
+57 VLLAVLQMCESWTT

-107 GTLYRTF
+107 GALYRTF
-114 APIVRLELLIL
+114 APIVRLELIIL

-160 LAGAVPIYL
+160 LAGAIPIYL
-169 TLAIEAA
+169 TLAVEAA
-176 IPLLLCWAPSR
+176 IPLLLCWSPSR

-217 ALLFLFASLRL
+217 ALLFLFSSFRL
-228 DASWPTRRLFE
+228 DTGWPTRRLFQ
-239 SARWKDMPFFGK
+239 SARWEGMPFSGK
-251 KLSETPPWVAL
+251 S
-262 RRARDHIPSF
+262 
-272 PHKRESKGSLAQH
+272 SLA
-285 KSGQGTPSFP
+285 
-295 RKRESSGRGLNT
+295 
-307 KDGTQ
+307 
-312 GFQTAA
+312 
-318 KSFLTVGAVL
+318 VGAIA
-328 VGLILLVA
+328 VGLGLLVA
-336 LNDLIATPAELVLP
+336 LNDLIAAPAELVLP
-350 LWGLYSAGLIL
+350 LWGLYSAALIL
-361 LFVLLPKSPPARPAF
+361 LFVLLPKAPPARPAF

-390 VLNGCSP
+390 GLNGCSP

-422 LLVPARVQLFGFQ
+422 LLVPAGVQVFCFQ

-475 LTYERHTGSS
+475 LTYERHADPSA
-485 TSPSA
+485 SPDA

-505 FRPVASSGQ
+505 FRPVALSGQ